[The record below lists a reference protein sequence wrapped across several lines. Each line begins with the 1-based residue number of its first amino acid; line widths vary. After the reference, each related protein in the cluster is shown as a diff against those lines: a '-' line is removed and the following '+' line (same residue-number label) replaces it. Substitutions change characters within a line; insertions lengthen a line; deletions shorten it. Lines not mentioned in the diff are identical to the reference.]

1 MGKSV
6 RLEGRILAQLAA
18 VIVESM
24 SSEGK
29 KRKRN
34 WKEKKKKFY
43 KLSQLDSLVKLPDGP
58 RPKHKVAF
66 SSSLSSAR
74 VYYTLEQRVLQV
86 AASIRLVHS

>member
-34 WKEKKKKFY
+34 WKEKKKFY